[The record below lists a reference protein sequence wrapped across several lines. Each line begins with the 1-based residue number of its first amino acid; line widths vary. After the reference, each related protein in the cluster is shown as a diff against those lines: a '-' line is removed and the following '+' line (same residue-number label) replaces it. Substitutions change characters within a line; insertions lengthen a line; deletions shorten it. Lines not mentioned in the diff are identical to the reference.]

1 MARRWCLVEQDEQRD
16 LFVADPWH
24 VHLVDINLRLDV
36 PRERTLCGDLL
47 PSSPI
52 YRELTRKDLR
62 TLCPACVDLAEQ
74 ARAAGRRPA
83 AARSKSDPAQM
94 QQFDLNMMLSGS

>member
-1 MARRWCLVEQDEQRD
+1 MVGIRVVCEPVERSLEATRLVLE
-16 LFVADPWH
+16 V
-24 VHLVDINLRLDV
+24 LDV

-52 YRELTRKDLR
+52 YRELTRADLR
-62 TLCPACVDLAEQ
+62 NLCPTCVDLAEQ
-74 ARAAGRRPA
+74 ARVAGRRPV
-83 AARSKSDPAQM
+83 AARNNGDSGQM